1 MKKLT
6 IKSIESSSFLT
17 DTTFGFEE
25 NGVKFVIVPKINS
38 YDGNSIFEYPINLE
52 VLPLKFATK
61 INDGYNEIE
70 VEYYLED
77 KKTLF

>member
-6 IKSIESSSFLT
+6 IKSIESGLFLT

-25 NGVKFVIVPKINS
+25 NGDKFVIVPKIDS

-52 VLPLKFATK
+52 IVPLMNATK
-61 INDGYNEIE
+61 INDGYYEIE
-70 VEYYLED
+70 VEYYLAD

>member
-1 MKKLT
+1 MIKLL
-6 IKSIESSSFLT
+6 IKSIESGKFLT

-25 NGVKFVIVPKINS
+25 NEVKFVIVTKMDS

-52 VLPLKFATK
+52 IKPLNFATK
-61 INDGYNEIE
+61 INDGYNETE

>member
-6 IKSIESSSFLT
+6 IKSIESGLFLT
-17 DTTFGFEE
+17 DITFGFEE
-25 NGVKFVIVPKINS
+25 NGDKFVIVPKIDS

-52 VLPLKFATK
+52 IVPLMNATK
-61 INDGYNEIE
+61 INDGYYEIE
-70 VEYYLED
+70 VEYYLAD